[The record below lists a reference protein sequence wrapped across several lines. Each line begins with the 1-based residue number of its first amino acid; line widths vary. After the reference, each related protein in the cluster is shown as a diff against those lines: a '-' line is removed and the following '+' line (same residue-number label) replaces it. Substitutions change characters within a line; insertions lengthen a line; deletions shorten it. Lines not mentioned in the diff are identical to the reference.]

1 MCVFSIVWETG
12 TRRGPTNSTQ
22 KVYCS
27 WGLNPQ
33 PSCCEAIANDV
44 TVLHSVY
51 CFKSEI
57 YDLIDFRPERYVRY
71 WY

>member
-1 MCVFSIVWETG
+1 MYIKCVCFRSYGKLEHGEDLLTPHRKSI
-12 TRRGPTNSTQ
+12 
-22 KVYCS
+22 
-27 WGLNPQ
+27 Q

-44 TVLHSVY
+44 TVLHSVH
-51 CFKSEI
+51 CFKSEC